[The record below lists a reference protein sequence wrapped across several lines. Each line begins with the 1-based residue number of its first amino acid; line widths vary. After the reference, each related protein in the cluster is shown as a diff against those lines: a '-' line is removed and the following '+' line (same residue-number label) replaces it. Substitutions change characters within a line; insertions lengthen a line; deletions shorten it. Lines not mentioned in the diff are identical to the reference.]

1 MLTRTRR
8 HGRPLQELRSPG
20 AARLQPRRSSD
31 RIGSLESIEHVA
43 RRVRASRFVGC
54 PAARA
59 WLKLPSMSD
68 TAELAALR
76 EQIEQQ
82 EQRIVELE
90 VEAAYRR
97 KAADELDEVVREQG
111 QRLLLLE
118 RRVTELLGQVGAAT
132 HEGEVD

>member
-1 MLTRTRR
+1 
-8 HGRPLQELRSPG
+8 
-20 AARLQPRRSSD
+20 
-31 RIGSLESIEHVA
+31 
-43 RRVRASRFVGC
+43 
-54 PAARA
+54 
-59 WLKLPSMSD
+59 MSD

-97 KAADELDEVVREQG
+97 KAADDLDEVVREQSH
-111 QRLLLLE
+111 RLMLLE
-118 RRVTELLGQVGAAT
+118 QRVTELLGQLDGAAT

>member
-1 MLTRTRR
+1 
-8 HGRPLQELRSPG
+8 
-20 AARLQPRRSSD
+20 
-31 RIGSLESIEHVA
+31 
-43 RRVRASRFVGC
+43 
-54 PAARA
+54 
-59 WLKLPSMSD
+59 MSD

-90 VEAAYRR
+90 IEAAYRR
-97 KAADELDEVVREQG
+97 KAADDLDEVVREQG

-118 RRVTELLGQVGAAT
+118 RRVTELLGQLGAAS